1 MRPLF
6 WTRILLDDDEKQDKA
21 SIWSKLKPHTLDVD
35 EFERLFSQKIIK
47 RKVAAVEAGATDAK
61 KKVIR
66 AFCALDAK
74 RAQGIGILM
83 GSTKVTMET
92 LAKAVLKLDG
102 TDIPFERING
112 LYEQRATSEE
122 LELIKMHLET
132 QQAIEEPE
140 DRAPL
145 DDQSDFVHRLS
156 QIHRFA
162 QRVECWGF
170 KEGFDEKMTD
180 CGAKLAK
187 ITAAVAAIQ
196 ESDGIIE
203 VLRIVLAFGNYM
215 NGGTGRGQADGFNL
229 EIMGK
234 LRDVKTQ
241 DNSSTLLHHVAE
253 KIWQD
258 TEAKPG
264 EEPVNQIPGH
274 ETFKAAAELSFEEI
288 DAEALM
294 ITRDLEQVRR
304 KIEQVVRGIDD
315 EALVQPFKDS
325 MEEFVAG
332 AKAAIDK
339 LAGNTKET
347 RAKFEELVRFF
358 AFKLKKKGAAPT
370 PGDMFEIWAK
380 FASDYMEAWTK
391 IQRRHA
397 KQRLEAARLAKQQIR
412 DAKTSRKAGGSRL
425 ASRLKQKFGHK
436 KKKAVSDE
444 TRLERRVAVRDGIV
458 GRLGAAATDAT
469 KEEAALLKE
478 QLADLDAEIETLR
491 TQAAAP
497 ATSSKL
503 ADGSKAAPPVTPNK
517 PSSAAMAA
525 AAAAAGK
532 SPAPV
537 LPKSPSV
544 AEGTRSPPPVLP
556 KSLAAASPNR
566 AAPPVVP
573 KKPGT
578 VATSASASASAKPAK
593 PKAGS
598 SFKALHPVAKHAH
611 PPAKAPP
618 PIVPKHSKAPPPV
631 AAKYDSQGDNAL
643 PPMTSRPP
651 KPTQLT

>member
-6 WTRILLDDDEKQDKA
+6 WTRILLEDDEKQDKE
-21 SIWSKLKPHTLDVD
+21 SVWSKLKPHSLDVD
-35 EFERLFSQKIIK
+35 EFEKLFSQKIIK
-47 RKVAAVEAGATDAK
+47 RKSSVVKAGVEDVK
-61 KKVIR
+61 KKTKK

-74 RAQGIGILM
+74 RAQGVGILM

-102 TDIPFERING
+102 TDIPFDRIYG

-132 QQAIEEPE
+132 QQAIEDPE

-145 DDQSDFVHRLS
+145 DDQSSFVHRLS
-156 QIHRFA
+156 KIHRFA

-170 KEGFDEKMTD
+170 KEGFDEKMAD
-180 CGAKLAK
+180 CGAKLTK
-187 ITAAVAAIQ
+187 ITAAIAAIQ
-196 ESDGIIE
+196 ESGGIIE

-229 EIMGK
+229 EIIGK

-253 KIWQD
+253 KIWQN
-258 TEAKPG
+258 TEAKLG
-264 EEPVNQIPGH
+264 EEPANEIPGH

-294 ITRDLEQVRR
+294 ITKDLEQVRR

-315 EALVQPFKDS
+315 EALVQPFKDT
-325 MEEFVAG
+325 MEEFTAG

-339 LAGNTKET
+339 LTGTTKGT
-347 RAKFEELVRFF
+347 KVKFEELVRFF
-358 AFKLKKKGAAPT
+358 SFKLKNKGATPT

-380 FASDYMEAWTK
+380 FASDYSEAWTK

-436 KKKAVSDE
+436 KKTTVSDE
-444 TRLERRVAVRDGIV
+444 TRLERRVAVRDDILS
-458 GRLGAAATDAT
+458 RLDAAVTDAT
-469 KEEAALLKE
+469 KDGSTMLKE
-478 QLADLDAEIETLR
+478 QLAVLDKEIEALR
-491 TQAAAP
+491 AQVAATTKP
-497 ATSSKL
+497 AHGFKPV
-503 ADGSKAAPPVTPNK
+503 PPVTPNK
-517 PSSAAMAA
+517 PSSAARA

-532 SPAPV
+532 
-537 LPKSPSV
+537 
-544 AEGTRSPPPVLP
+544 SPPPVLP
-556 KSLAAASPNR
+556 KSLAATNR
-566 AAPPVVP
+566 APPPVAP
-573 KKPGT
+573 KKPDT
-578 VATSASASASAKPAK
+578 HAISVVASTKPPPPVK
-593 PKAGS
+593 PKTGS
-598 SFKALHPVAKHAH
+598 SSKTPPPPPVAKHAR
-611 PPAKAPP
+611 PQAKSPP
-618 PIVPKHSKAPPPV
+618 PMVPRHSKAPPPV
-631 AAKYDSQGDNAL
+631 TAKHGSHVDKA
-643 PPMTSRPP
+643 PPLMVQKPYT
-651 KPTQLT
+651 PTQPASAKTNDWM